1 MNDICLISSD
11 KRFARMLELEFVGIG
26 LKIKTVTEP
35 LNPTALKLIADT
47 ASLVIFDSDYYSC
60 DLSFVSKN
68 QLPFVVFGKNVI
80 NADFEN
86 VIAFFKRPFRVTEL
100 TKLVGDKFNVKRA
113 AGMTVNHAKSAVD
126 MELDPF
132 TKRVTVDG
140 RSIKFSPKEYALLS
154 LLYKNRGHIVPRQK
168 VIDTIW
174 GKDYDTKNNA
184 DNVYINYLRKKL
196 DDTLGVKMIYTIR
209 GNGYMMK

>member
-1 MNDICLISSD
+1 
-11 KRFARMLELEFVGIG
+11 MLELEFVGIG
-26 LKIKTVTEP
+26 LKVKNVTEP
-35 LNPTALKLIADT
+35 LNPPALKLIADT
-47 ASLVIFDSDYYSC
+47 ASLVIFDDDYYSG

-68 QLPFVVFGKNVI
+68 QLPFVVFGKKAKNI
-80 NADFEN
+80 DFEN
-86 VIAFFKRPFRVTEL
+86 VIDFFERPFRVTEL

-113 AGMTVNHAKSAVD
+113 VGMTVNHAKSAVN
-126 MELDPF
+126 MELDQF

-140 RSIKFSPKEYALLS
+140 RTIKFSPKEFALLS

-174 GKDYDTKNNA
+174 GEDYDTKNNA

-209 GNGYMMK
+209 GKGYMMK